1 MGRTKGAIN
10 IDKLP
15 TELEMSDE
23 QRLAKLASLIL
34 EIVTEET
41 ERLYNATQ
49 FI

>member
-1 MGRTKGAIN
+1 MVRTKGAIN

-23 QRLAKLASLIL
+23 QRLSKLAGLIL

-41 ERLYNATQ
+41 
-49 FI
+49 